1 MASIINASS
10 TGSGGIVQTADASG
24 ALQLQSNGTVG
35 ITVNTSGYVAFRD
48 ATVGTT
54 ALTLRAIANT
64 YAGGALGLQ
73 DAAGT
78 SKTYITSI
86 SNATFFGD
94 NTSVD
99 CATINQYGFG
109 VGGTLGTSGKGI
121 TFPASQSAST
131 NANTLD
137 DYEEGLF
144 TATVI
149 TSTSG
154 TITLNSGVEEL
165 AYTKIGRVVYVQG
178 LLEISSVSSPVG
190 AVVYIQGL
198 PFTTADLADY
208 AGRGGT
214 AFSVKGIVS
223 GVNIY
228 EGQTQVEV
236 NINAS
241 TLASG
246 NQFYVS
252 FNYIAA

>member
-10 TGSGGIVQTADASG
+10 SGSGGIIQTADASG
-24 ALQLQSNGTVG
+24 VLQLQSNGTIG
-35 ITVNTSGYVAFRD
+35 LTVSTSGYVGFRD
-48 ATVGTT
+48 ATIGTT
-54 ALTLRAIANT
+54 ALTLRAISNT
-64 YAGGALGLQ
+64 YTGGALALQ

-78 SKTYITSI
+78 TKMYLSTI
-86 SNATFFGD
+86 SNQLFVGD
-94 NTSVD
+94 NTSTD
-99 CATINQYGFG
+99 CIVVNQYGIG
-109 VGGTLGTSGKGI
+109 LGANPPTSGDGI
-121 TFPASQSAST
+121 RFPATQSASSD
-131 NANTLD
+131 ANTLD
-137 DYEEGLF
+137 DYEEGTF

-154 TITLNSGVEEL
+154 TITLNGGVDAL

-198 PFTTADLADY
+198 PFTTADLVEY
-208 AGRGGT
+208 AGRSGT
-214 AFSVKGIVS
+214 AFLVKGIVT